1 MKKLIIVSHCL
12 LNTYSKVFYFGNKEG
27 SKEDIN
33 RNKFL
38 KECFDKDI
46 QLFQLPCPEF
56 IMYGSKRWGHS
67 REQFEHPFFIDHSK
81 NILKTVI
88 LQLKEYLRDDN
99 VEILGIVGVNGSPSC
114 GVDFSFSSN
123 WKGEISSNPDL
134 NQMLKDYS
142 YEKEY
147 GVFIKV
153 LKELLE
159 AEKIK
164 LPIIPLDENTLDRLL
179 GGEYED

>member
-1 MKKLIIVSHCL
+1 MKKLVLISHCI
-12 LNTYSKVFYFGNKEG
+12 LNTSSKVFYYGNKEN
-27 SKEDIN
+27 SKENIN
-33 RNKFL
+33 RKKFL
-38 KECFDKDI
+38 NECFNNDI

-56 IMYGSKRWGHS
+56 IMYGAKRWGHS
-67 REQFEHPFFIDHSK
+67 KEQFEHPFFIEHSK

-88 LQLKEYLRDDN
+88 LQIKEYLRDGD

-134 NQMLKDYS
+134 NQMLNDYS
-142 YEKEY
+142 YKKES

-153 LKELLE
+153 LKELLYT
-159 AEKIK
+159 EKIE
-164 LPIIPLDENTLDRLL
+164 LPIVLLDENTLDRLL
-179 GGEYED
+179 GGGYED

>member
-1 MKKLIIVSHCL
+1 M
-12 LNTYSKVFYFGNKEG
+12 
-27 SKEDIN
+27 
-33 RNKFL
+33 
-38 KECFDKDI
+38 
-46 QLFQLPCPEF
+46 
-56 IMYGSKRWGHS
+56 
-67 REQFEHPFFIDHSK
+67 
-81 NILKTVI
+81 
-88 LQLKEYLRDDN
+88 
-99 VEILGIVGVNGSPSC
+99 NGSPSC
-114 GVDFSFSSN
+114 GVDFSFSAN

-153 LKELLE
+153 LKELLDTE
-159 AEKIK
+159 EIK